1 MKPSD
6 FILNSDY
13 LSIAQTSSNTYNV
26 TVGAGSLTLNGHSV
40 QNFDFNTKAQ
50 TGTID
55 RILIS
60 KDGGSFRVGSSLTFY
75 PTWSG
80 DYSNN
85 VRGDVFVYRTD
96 KTNIRVQVILQ
107 NYGTGTSTYPNMT
120 FAVKVSSFRPPNVF

>member
-60 KDGGSFRVGSSLTFY
+60 KDGGSFRGS
-75 PTWSG
+75 
-80 DYSNN
+80 
-85 VRGDVFVYRTD
+85 
-96 KTNIRVQVILQ
+96 
-107 NYGTGTSTYPNMT
+107 
-120 FAVKVSSFRPPNVF
+120 